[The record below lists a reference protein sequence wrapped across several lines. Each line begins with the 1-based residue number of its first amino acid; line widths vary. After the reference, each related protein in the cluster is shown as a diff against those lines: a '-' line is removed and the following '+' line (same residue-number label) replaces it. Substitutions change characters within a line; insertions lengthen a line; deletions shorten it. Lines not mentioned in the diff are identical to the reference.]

1 MMEPNSHLEETIER
15 YLGNKMSPEEKTL
28 FEVEMASSPA
38 LQELV
43 SIHQQMDSFYSEEEW
58 VQGHPDKNLLLEK
71 TALFEEDDTK
81 AFAEKLK
88 NFREAER
95 KKSPRISTSLYYW
108 LAGIA
113 SVVLVLWAL
122 LPKETVGMQDLYLQY
137 YQAEDIGTLHVKGDD
152 DDPLLQIEK
161 DFRAQN
167 YQATMAKASPILDTL
182 SRPNVT
188 LLLYLGNAQLQL
200 NQFEEA
206 EATFNTIIHSNTL
219 DFHKGYWYQSLLF
232 LKKEDKVRC
241 MDVLEVISEHPSYFK
256 HEAAKALLKDLKD

>member
-1 MMEPNSHLEETIER
+1 MEPNSHITETIER
-15 YLGNKMSPEEKTL
+15 YLGDEMSPEEKTL
-28 FEVEMASSPA
+28 FEAEMVASPA

-43 SIHQQMDSFYSEEEW
+43 SIHQQMDSFYREEGW

-81 AFAEKLK
+81 AFAERLK
-88 NFREAER
+88 DFKEAER
-95 KKSPRISTSLYYW
+95 KKSPHISTSLYYW

-113 SVVLVLWAL
+113 SVILVLWAL
-122 LPKETVGMQDLYLQY
+122 LPKETVGMQNLYLQY
-137 YQAEDIGTLHVKGDD
+137 YQVEDLGTLHVKGDG

-161 DFRAQN
+161 DFRVQN
-167 YQATMAKASPILDTL
+167 YQATIAKATPIVDTL
-182 SRPNVT
+182 SRPNVP

-232 LKKEDKVRC
+232 LKKEDKIRC
-241 MDVLEVISEHPSYFK
+241 MDVLKIISEHPSYFK
-256 HEAAKALLKDLKD
+256 HKKAKVLLKDLKD